1 MHVAIIA
8 LPFAGFIRRRA
19 VQTVAVLCVGVPS
32 AGVPL
37 WRFDAHMLV
46 NISYLI

>member
-19 VQTVAVLCVGVPS
+19 VQTVAVLCVGFPS

-37 WRFDAHMLV
+37 WRLNAHMLV
-46 NISYLI
+46 YISYLI